1 MLDGRICAERQ
12 LQGET
17 VREPPALK
25 PSVSSMWLGSGVNM
39 MASERRAGFVLMNM
53 LSTSSQNVLT
63 ALALALHTRIP
74 VPGPHRPADPRQTQ
88 RVLSPFL
95 ESECYFCVVLHV
107 VFRFYLQISIQIIG
121 FLLSDSPPPSL

>member
-63 ALALALHTRIP
+63 ALAFALHTRIP

-88 RVLSPFL
+88 R
-95 ESECYFCVVLHV
+95 
-107 VFRFYLQISIQIIG
+107 RI
-121 FLLSDSPPPSL
+121 